1 MKDFSVK
8 IILIAIV
15 LLNILDGD
23 FANMDILDFVKFALL
38 VVCLVLAFLPSKK
51 KGE

>member
-23 FANMDILDFVKFALL
+23 FAAMSILDYVKFVLL
-38 VVCLVLAFLPSKK
+38 VVCLILCILPLKK
-51 KGE
+51 KG